1 MLRIGRVLVN
11 FHSLCTESHAAL
23 HQLVDI
29 AFCGWAVNSECCR
42 RGTDMTSIRQLIS
55 RYPLIAFFAIAYIL
69 TRLGWTLPERIY
81 AGTLLS
87 GAFALPFLL
96 TVPGPLYAALIVT
109 ASLEASPASSRSARF
124 TIWRV
129 GWGWIA
135 VALLTAP
142 VIGVTPAYLN
152 MVFGGPNPTAA
163 LIASAPTILMM
174 FAIRLRQ
181 SPRRTDAGRTRLAW
195 LRPPASA
202 GTALNARRERHPR
215 RCWLSSGTCRWSLL
229 DMPPSHALFGTF
241 AFTIVFG
248 WLFNNAKGSV
258 LITLIAHA
266 ADGLGHHR
274 QSRPERDRQRT
285 PHHAAGR
292 HVVCDCAGRC
302 CPLMGRR
309 LPAKPMRTRLG
320 NQPGAI
326 SPFLA
331 HSSAILRLAEA
342 LVVFA
347 TEYRKYPRE
356 VLTF

>member
-11 FHSLCTESHAAL
+11 FHSLCTEGYAAL
-23 HQLVDI
+23 QQLVDI

-42 RGTDMTSIRQLIS
+42 RGTDMTSIRRLIS

-69 TRLGWTLPERIY
+69 TWLGWTLPARIY

-96 TVPGPLYAALIVT
+96 MVPGPLYAALIVT
-109 ASLEASPASSRSARF
+109 AITGGKPGVVALLKKF

-163 LIASAPTILMM
+163 LIASAPPMLMM
-174 FAIRLRQ
+174 FAIRLVNPLDGPMQEELGWRGVAL
-181 SPRRTDAGRTRLAW
+181 PRLQERHLP
-195 LRPPASA
+195 LVASA
-202 GTALNARRERHPR
+202 ILGVLVVIWHVP
-215 RCWLSSGTCRWSLL
+215 LVLL
-229 DMPPSHALFGTF
+229 DMLPSYALFGTF

-248 WLFNNAKGSV
+248 WLFNNTKGSV

-266 ADGLGHHR
+266 ADGLVITGNLGLNAID
-274 QSRPERDRQRT
+274 SERHIMLLVAT
-285 PHHAAGR
+285 WCVTAL
-292 HVVCDCAGRC
+292 VVVILYGPTLTRKPIPT
-302 CPLMGRR
+302 CP
-309 LPAKPMRTRLG
+309 G
-320 NQPGAI
+320 NQPRA
-326 SPFLA
+326 
-331 HSSAILRLAEA
+331 
-342 LVVFA
+342 
-347 TEYRKYPRE
+347 
-356 VLTF
+356 

>member
-69 TRLGWTLPERIY
+69 TWLGWTLPERIY

-96 TVPGPLYAALIVT
+96 MVPGPLYAALIVT
-109 ASLEASPASSRSARF
+109 AITGGKPGVVALLKKF

-174 FAIRLRQ
+174 FAIRLVNPLDGPMQEELGWRGFAL
-181 SPRRTDAGRTRLAW
+181 PRLQ
-195 LRPPASA
+195 
-202 GTALNARRERHPR
+202 ERHLPLVANAILGVLVVV
-215 RCWLSSGTCRWSLL
+215 WHVPLVLL
-229 DMPPSHALFGTF
+229 DMLPSYALFGTF

-266 ADGLGHHR
+266 ADGLVITGNLGLNAIDSERHIMLLVAMWCVTALVVVILYGPTLTR
-274 QSRPERDRQRT
+274 KPIPTRP
-285 PHHAAGR
+285 
-292 HVVCDCAGRC
+292 
-302 CPLMGRR
+302 
-309 LPAKPMRTRLG
+309 G
-320 NQPGAI
+320 NQPGA
-326 SPFLA
+326 
-331 HSSAILRLAEA
+331 
-342 LVVFA
+342 
-347 TEYRKYPRE
+347 
-356 VLTF
+356 